1 MASTY
6 TFAAFV
12 AAYITTAAVVD
23 WRSHKIPNW
32 LTVPAAVLGLA
43 FHAMTPGGIGP
54 LGSLAG
60 FAIGFGL
67 LLLPWLLGGGG
78 MGDVKMLAALGA
90 WLGPL
95 LILAAFGLGALIGTI
110 MALAVVAANVVSSGV
125 ISTQKQFVAAGGAAA
140 MRGENRKARRVLPF
154 AVPMAAA
161 TWLIV
166 LWMVFRTQ
174 G

>member
-1 MASTY
+1 MNVGY
-6 TFAAFV
+6 DFAALV
-12 AAYITTAAVVD
+12 LCYVTAAAVID

-32 LTVPAAVLGLA
+32 LTVPAALIGIA
-43 FHAMTPGGIGP
+43 FHTLAPHGMGP
-54 LGSLAG
+54 LGALAG

-67 LLLPWLLGGGG
+67 LLVPWMLGGGG

-95 LILAAFGLGALIGTI
+95 LILIAFGFGAVIGTL
-110 MALAVVAANVVSSGV
+110 MALGVMASSVASSGI
-125 ISTQKQFVAAGGAAA
+125 ISTQKQFVGAGGPAA

-154 AVPMAAA
+154 AVPMATA

-166 LWMVFRTQ
+166 AWLLVRTQ
-174 G
+174 A